1 MHFRPI
7 IAILALLG
15 TLLLSA
21 AAAEAADPMRIALI
35 IGNSAYR
42 ESPLRNP
49 VNDAK
54 AMAAALTEQGFTV
67 ILRQNASKTEMEKG
81 IADFGEKLQEGAT
94 GLFYYAGHGMQVSGR
109 NFLIPI
115 DAEIKSEQ
123 RVRLETVDVDV
134 VLDQMTAAKSKVNMV
149 ILDACR
155 NNPFERRFRSVGGGL
170 AQINAPEGTLIAY
183 ATAPGKVAAD
193 GTGENGLY
201 TEELLRAVR
210 QPGLKVE
217 EVFKTV
223 RANVTRRSNGAQ
235 TPWEASSLVGDF
247 YFKQQQAATA
257 AAPGAQPSLEL
268 ALWDAVKG
276 SNSPAELQAYLDKF
290 PNGTFAPLARTRMA
304 ALPAPKVAATEP
316 RATTDPKAPAP
327 AAAPATP
334 PKAATPPPV
343 KQASLTDIGAVP
355 GINNASR
362 EQYAKF
368 LTSGEHRAFAIAIG
382 PDGDS
387 GWSQGNSDA
396 TRAMVNATYNCTR
409 LAKTI
414 CRIYALN
421 QSVEI
426 GTYDIFEKESAEGL
440 ARLKPDAV
448 TGFFRNENRDFG
460 IAPRKELKGESYH
473 ADTPTTVPGAK
484 TVHTAELAD
493 RLASGSKPLLIDTL
507 GGNRHRTL
515 PGAYWFR
522 GAGNV
527 KTEGNAQVG
536 ELTAKLVQGLTA
548 TKDAPVVVF
557 CLSSQCWLSYN
568 TALRL
573 VAAGFT
579 NVQWYRGGVEAWQ
592 GAGLPLVQSVIHAQF

>member
-1 MHFRPI
+1 MRFRPF
-7 IAILALLG
+7 AAV
-15 TLLLSA
+15 LLLIGA
-21 AAAEAADPMRIALI
+21 ALSPAGGAEAADPQRIALI

-42 ESPLRNP
+42 ESPLPNP

-54 AMAAALTEQGFTV
+54 AMATALTEQGFTV
-67 ILRQNASKTEMEKG
+67 ILRQNATKADMEKS

-134 VLDQMTAAKSKVNMV
+134 VLDQMAAAKSKVNMV

-217 EVFKTV
+217 KVFKTV

-247 YFKQQQAATA
+247 YFKQQQAA
-257 AAPGAQPSLEL
+257 APVTPAEQPTLEL

-304 ALPAPKVAATEP
+304 ALSAPKAAATES
-316 RATTDPKAPAP
+316 RATTDPKAVAPAP
-327 AAAPATP
+327 KAGTP
-334 PKAATPPPV
+334 PAA
-343 KQASLTDIGAVP
+343 KQAAVTDIDALGGPA
-355 GINNASR
+355 ARR

-368 LTSGEHRAFAIAIG
+368 LASGEHRAFALAA
-382 PDGDS
+382 DKAS
-387 GWSQGNSDA
+387 GNGWTSDNA
-396 TRAMVNATYNCTR
+396 DANRAMINATYNCTR
-409 LAKTI
+409 LAKTV
-414 CRIYALN
+414 CHIYALN
-421 QSVEI
+421 DGLES
-426 GTYDIFEKESAEGL
+426 GTYDLFEKDSAAGL
-440 ARLKPDAV
+440 ARLKPGAV
-448 TGFFRNENRDFG
+448 KGFFRDENRDFG
-460 IAPRKELKGESYH
+460 IPPRAELKGDSYH
-473 ADTPTTVPGAK
+473 ADTPMTLPGAK
-484 TVHTAELAD
+484 TVHTAALAD
-493 RLASGSKPLLIDTL
+493 MLAGGAKPLLIDTL
-507 GGNRHRTL
+507 DGNRHLTL

-522 GAGNV
+522 GAGSV

-536 ELTAKLVQGLTA
+536 ELTVKLVLGLVA
-548 TKDAPVVVF
+548 SKDAPIVVF

-568 TALRL
+568 AALRL
-573 VAAGFT
+573 VEAGFT
-579 NVQWYRGGVEAWQ
+579 NVHWYRGGVEAWQ
-592 GAGLPLVQSVIHAQF
+592 GAGLPMVQSVFHAQF